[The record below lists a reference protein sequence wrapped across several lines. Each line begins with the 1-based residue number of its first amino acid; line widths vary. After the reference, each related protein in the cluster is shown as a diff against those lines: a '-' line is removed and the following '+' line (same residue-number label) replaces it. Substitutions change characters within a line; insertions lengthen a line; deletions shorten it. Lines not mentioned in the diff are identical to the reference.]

1 MPADPTQTVP
11 PDLAPV
17 DEPSLLGNPMVLGV
31 TGLVLAVGGFA
42 SYFALLA
49 DATVRATAWPTF
61 TMLTLGAALG
71 IAAVRRRRRW
81 WTVALGTADVGVAVL
96 FVYLFFIE
104 FSLPVAAAAAPATA
118 DAAPTFSLPDEQ
130 GNPVALAD
138 FRGRGP
144 VLLVFYRGHW

>member
-1 MPADPTQTVP
+1 MTANPAQAVP
-11 PDLAPV
+11 PDADLG
-17 DEPSLLGNPMVLGV
+17 DEPGLLGSPMVLGV

-61 TMLTLGAALG
+61 TMLSVGAALG
-71 IAAVRRRRRW
+71 VAAVRRRRRW
-81 WTVALGTADVGVAVL
+81 WTVALGTADVGAAVL

-104 FSLPVAAAAAPATA
+104 FSLPVAAAKPAAA
-118 DAAPTFSLPDEQ
+118 DPAPTFSLPDEH
-130 GNPVALAD
+130 GTPVALAD